1 VWHQNLAHFDWTIK
15 REENRLSLSSMMTE
29 DTVSLARLQGM
40 TRRPI
45 SNFELQPAMD
55 AGDASYQQLTYF
67 RKSCG
72 NSSSTRYIVEIY
84 SCLGHVRV
92 LGHFSKTE
100 TIWGLGRKREESQEG
115 VPGSYL
121 PPMTRPR
128 GEWEPHSHS
137 YFLLHCLSFVI
148 SSFIIDIRG
157 SLSRR

>member
-1 VWHQNLAHFDWTIK
+1 
-15 REENRLSLSSMMTE
+15 MTE

-100 TIWGLGRKREESQEG
+100 TIWGLGRKREESLEG
-115 VPGSYL
+115 VV
-121 PPMTRPR
+121 PPSNDPSPWRMGASFP
-128 GEWEPHSHS
+128 
-137 YFLLHCLSFVI
+137 FLLP
-148 SSFIIDIRG
+148 SSLFI
-157 SLSRR
+157 LCYLLLHY